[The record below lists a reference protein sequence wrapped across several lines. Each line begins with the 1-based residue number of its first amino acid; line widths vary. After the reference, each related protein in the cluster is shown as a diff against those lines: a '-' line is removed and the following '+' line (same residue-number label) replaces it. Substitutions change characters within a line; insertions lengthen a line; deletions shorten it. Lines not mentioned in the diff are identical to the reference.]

1 MWMCGKYSPTQTHG
15 WALADPSLPSC
26 RFCCQKGGDGQS
38 PAQSC
43 RGCSPRTCFRLGS
56 SKGRERSSGSLLML
70 FPQQRALTPRIF
82 SGGVPACGGG
92 GGRRRTLRARGKP
105 TLPVQHPGPF
115 WVVLGSGLTFC
126 WLPEGCQP
134 PSQPTQPN
142 PPCREV
148 GRLPDPGAFQMS
160 PRISN
165 TSTSIGEK
173 LHACPCRSCPRPWV
187 RPSS

>member
-1 MWMCGKYSPTQTHG
+1 MDVWEVQPNTN
-15 WALADPSLPSC
+15 P
-26 RFCCQKGGDGQS
+26 
-38 PAQSC
+38 
-43 RGCSPRTCFRLGS
+43 RLGS
-56 SKGRERSSGSLLML
+56 SRPLITELSLLLPKGRRWAEPSGKLPRTLSPVRVSDWVPVRQRTLRQELAAALPAAKSTNPSHLLRGD
-70 FPQQRALTPRIF
+70 PTCR
-82 SGGVPACGGG
+82 GG
-92 GGRRRTLRARGKP
+92 TLRARGKP
-105 TLPVQHPGPF
+105 TLPAQRPGPF

-165 TSTSIGEK
+165 TNERRRET
-173 LHACPCRSCPRPWV
+173 PRVPL
-187 RPSS
+187 P